1 LEIKGK
7 QRRLTAQMTYLVVIL
22 LAYLVGSFPTG
33 VFISKRKYGLDVRD
47 MGSGN
52 IGATNVRRIF
62 GWYAGILVFLIDL
75 GKGALPLWGIRAL
88 YPELP
93 WLICLTG
100 IALVLGH
107 CFSVF
112 LGFKGGKGV
121 ATSLGCIL
129 VVDPNCALI
138 GGLVYLVFLKL
149 SRISAVGSL
158 AGVVSCILY
167 LIFRWPG
174 NAIGIMIVTLCVIMV
189 FRHQENLARLKKTFL
204 HKAP

>member
-1 LEIKGK
+1 
-7 QRRLTAQMTYLVVIL
+7 MTYLVVIL
-22 LAYLVGSFPTG
+22 GTYLLGSFPTG
-33 VFISKRKYGLDVRD
+33 VFISKRKYGLDVRE

-52 IGATNVRRIF
+52 IGATNVKRIF

-75 GKGALPLWGIRAL
+75 GKGAIPLWGIQTL

-93 WLICLTG
+93 WLICGAG
-100 IALVLGH
+100 ISLVLGH

-129 VVDPNCALI
+129 VADPICALI
-138 GGLVYLVFLKL
+138 GGLVYLVVLKL

-158 AGVVSCILY
+158 VGVLSCMIY
-167 LIFRWPG
+167 LMFRWPG
-174 NAIGIMIVTLCVIMV
+174 NALGIMILTLCAIIVV
-189 FRHQENLARLKKTFL
+189 RHKENLSRLKKTLL
-204 HKAP
+204 HKAL

>member
-1 LEIKGK
+1 
-7 QRRLTAQMTYLVVIL
+7 MTYLLVIL
-22 LAYLVGSFPTG
+22 GAYLVGSFPTG
-33 VFISKRKYGLDVRD
+33 VFISKRKYGLDVRE

-75 GKGALPLWGIRAL
+75 GKGAAPLWAIRGF
-88 YPELP
+88 YPDLP
-93 WLICLTG
+93 WLVCLTG
-100 IALVLGH
+100 ISLVLGH

-129 VVDPNCALI
+129 VADPMCALI
-138 GGLVYLVFLKL
+138 GGLVYLVFLKV

-158 AGVVSCILY
+158 AGVLSCI
-167 LIFRWPG
+167 IFLVFEWPG
-174 NAIGIMIVTLCVIMV
+174 NAMGIMVLTLCVIIV
-189 FRHQENLARLKKTFL
+189 FRHQENLTRLKKTFL